1 MRPKPLIPQGTVLAE
16 TLIPKARISKM
27 VAAAFYTER
36 KIEQEKKI
44 SQTLIIAATTL
55 FKKSKIYC
63 SWIIFQ
69 TSIKR

>member
-1 MRPKPLIPQGTVLAE
+1 
-16 TLIPKARISKM
+16 M